1 LEVAPEEGVPY
12 HVRPKTGKESASTW
26 QGGRILGGA
35 IVILVLEICGW
46 RMATIRGAADDG
58 DDEINLRLRLKTGDG
73 LDDDACVAVG
83 GKKDGGCEARL
94 WYCMEAA
101 VKEAEQIASLEEGGR
116 RCILF
121 G

>member
-1 LEVAPEEGVPY
+1 
-12 HVRPKTGKESASTW
+12 
-26 QGGRILGGA
+26 
-35 IVILVLEICGW
+35 
-46 RMATIRGAADDG
+46 MATIRGAADDG

-73 LDDDACVAVG
+73 HDDDACVAVG

-94 WYCMEAA
+94 WYGMEAA